1 MISTVKGAN
10 PRSAIG
16 YYEPGHYCTVLV
28 EGRQAGYSKGM
39 SMVQLS
45 QLFESLGCK
54 AAYNF
59 DGGQSSVMTFMG
71 EVYNQPANGGR
82 SNSDMFY
89 VAELE

>member
-1 MISTVKGAN
+1 
-10 PRSAIG
+10 
-16 YYEPGHYCTVLV
+16 
-28 EGRQAGYSKGM
+28 
-39 SMVQLS
+39 MVQLS

-82 SNSDMFY
+82 SNSDLFY